1 MIYYRAQHRFDM
13 KQVASLEAADE
24 GGKGSTVGSSGGR
37 WCRISSA
44 TSSLLTLMLAVKP
57 QTSVLPWKTN
67 CTAISREIRK
77 QMMRINNSFKRK
89 GKEDGRVIINF
100 KSSLFFKTL

>member
-1 MIYYRAQHRFDM
+1 M
-13 KQVASLEAADE
+13 KAEREARLGALKGASAESVQQL
-24 GGKGSTVGSSGGR
+24 
-37 WCRISSA
+37 
-44 TSSLLTLMLAVKP
+44 SSLLTLVLAVKP

-77 QMMRINNSFKRK
+77 QMMRINNSLKRK